1 MSDTEQRTE
10 WAAHLRDE
18 ARAIAKQQLSAGA
31 THEPVEGPLPHSE
44 DALTAAA
51 GVAERAERER
61 CAVVAASF
69 ADEAVLLRE
78 LPAASPEQR
87 DAAAAIARRIAAVL
101 RQSTRAG

>member
-1 MSDTEQRTE
+1 MSDAEQRTE

-61 CAVVAASF
+61 CAALAASF
-69 ADEAVLLRE
+69 ANEAVLLRE
-78 LPAASPEQR
+78 LPWGSAEQR

-101 RQSTRAG
+101 REPGRAA